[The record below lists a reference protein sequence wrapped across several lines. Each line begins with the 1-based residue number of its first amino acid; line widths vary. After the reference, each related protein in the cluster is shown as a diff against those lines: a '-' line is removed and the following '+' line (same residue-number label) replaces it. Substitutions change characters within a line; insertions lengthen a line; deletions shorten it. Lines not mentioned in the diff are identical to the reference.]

1 MKRLKLLLVALLLC
15 NVTGMFAQSLSV
27 SGKVTD
33 DTGSGVPGVNIL
45 IKGTQKGVISDMDG
59 NYVIDN
65 VSVDDVLV
73 FSFIGLE
80 TQEIKITNTNTS
92 GGLNIVMVSGS
103 IGLDEVI
110 AVGYGTRK
118 KSSLTAAISS
128 VGEKDIEKTQNL
140 RVEQALQGRT
150 AGVTVTSSS
159 AQPGAGM
166 SVRIRGAGTNGNS
179 DPLYIVDGLPVG
191 GIDYLNPGDIASMEI
206 LKDAASSSIYGAR
219 GANGVVL
226 ITTKKGKAQTFTVS
240 YDGYHSIQNPERKL
254 SLMDADQYVL
264 FYNEAQLN
272 DGVRPMDF
280 NRRANTD
287 WQDEIYNKNA
297 PMMNHSVTLN
307 GGTEKAKISS
317 GISYF
322 GQEGLVAP
330 DNSNYSR
337 ITARV
342 NAETKSHN
350 DKLRTGT
357 SLYYSNIESSGISV
371 NNIYG
376 GPLASAYNLDPLTPV
391 RDENG
396 EYGVSEY
403 VSQGITNPVGKM
415 EYLHSQTRTD
425 KFVGN
430 MFVEYSF
437 LKNLKF
443 KSSYGI
449 DLAYVTWEDYN
460 PVYKLSPSDYN
471 LVDDV
476 QKSMTRYFNHNWEN
490 VITYDLDLNKHSI
503 NAVAGS
509 TILEETSH
517 SLWGSG
523 VDITKTP
530 KGEDYA
536 YIDNTISD
544 KETRNSSGGKGIPNR
559 LVSFFSRVNY
569 DFNEKYFF
577 SATFRADGSSRF
589 GPDNKYGYF
598 PSLSGGWVL
607 TNENFAAS
615 LKGFTNFIKLRA
627 SWGQNGSNHI
637 GNFVYVSNISDAGA
651 YVIGN
656 PLTSGTSMQGLAPN
670 TIPTP
675 DIRWE
680 TSEQTDI
687 GLDAHFFDSKITFT
701 FDYYNKLTKDLLL
714 AVKIPGHY
722 GSNSPIDNAAEVRNR
737 GYEFEFGYNNKSA
750 SFNWGVNA
758 NISFN
763 DNEVTY
769 IGNDEKVLGGAT
781 VQTYG
786 MVTRAEEGEPLGY
799 FWGYETDGL
808 FQNQTDIDNM
818 PVSVNE
824 NGDIVKMLPDAQPGD
839 VRFIDQNG
847 DGILD
852 DNDKINL
859 GNSNPVYFYGLS
871 LFADWK
877 GFDVSVFMQGAGGH
891 QIANL
896 SRRLDAGLTNLPE
909 TMLNRWTGENS
920 TNSEPRAS
928 IEDPNKNY
936 SRFSDRYVVDADY
949 LRVKNVQLGYT
960 FSKTALSRLKIEH
973 LKLYVA
979 AQNLYT
985 FTDYPGVDVEFG
997 SGTINSGVD
1006 TGTYPQARTFT
1017 VGMNLRF

>member
-1 MKRLKLLLVALLLC
+1 MKRLKLFFVALLLSS
-15 NVTGMFAQSLSV
+15 VTSIFAQTLSI
-27 SGKVTD
+27 SGNVND
-33 DTGSGVPGVNIL
+33 ELGSPIPGVNIS
-45 IKGTQKGVISDMDG
+45 IKGTTNGVITDLDG
-59 NYVIDN
+59 NYTIKN
-65 VSVDDVLV
+65 VAADATLV
-73 FSFIGLE
+73 FSFIGMK
-80 TQEIKITNTNTS
+80 TQEVPLVNKNTFEA
-92 GGLNIVMVSGS
+92 LNIVMAASS
-103 IGLDEVI
+103 IGLDEVV

-118 KSSLTAAISS
+118 RSSITAAISS

-191 GIDYLNPGDIASMEI
+191 GIDYLNPGDIESIEI

-226 ITTKKGKAQTFTVS
+226 IATKKGKNQAFTVN
-240 YDGYHSIQNPERKL
+240 YDGYRSFQSPERKL
-254 SLMDADQYVL
+254 SLLNSDQYAL
-264 FYNEAQLN
+264 YYNEAQLN
-272 DGVRPMDF
+272 DGVRPTDF
-280 NRRANTD
+280 NRRADTD
-287 WQDEIYNKNA
+287 WQDEIYNMNA
-297 PMMNHSVTLN
+297 PMMNHSVSIN
-307 GGTEKAKISS
+307 GGTERAKIST

-322 GQEGLVAP
+322 GQEGLIAP
-330 DNSNYSR
+330 DNSNYNR

-357 SLYYSNIESSGISV
+357 SLYYSNIESKGIDV

-391 RDENG
+391 RDADG
-396 EYGVSEY
+396 KYGVSEY
-403 VSQGITNPVGKM
+403 VAQGITNPVGKM
-415 EYLHSQTRTD
+415 EYLHSKTRTD

-430 MFVEYSF
+430 IFLEYSI
-437 LKNLKF
+437 LENLKF

-449 DLAYVTWEDYN
+449 DLAYVTWDNYN
-460 PVYKLSPSDYN
+460 PIYRLSPSDYN

-476 QKSMTRYFNHNWEN
+476 QKSMTRYFNYNWEN
-490 VITYDLDLNKHSI
+490 VLTYDLDIQDHSI
-503 NAVAGS
+503 NVVAGS

-530 KGEDYA
+530 KGVDYA
-536 YIDNTISD
+536 YIDNTLGD
-544 KETRNSSGGKGIPNR
+544 KETRNSSGGKGVPNR
-559 LVSFFSRVNY
+559 LLSYFSRVNY
-569 DFNEKYFF
+569 DYNEKYFF

-598 PSLSGGWVL
+598 PSFSGGWVL
-607 TNENFAAS
+607 TNESFAAP
-615 LKGFTNFIKLRA
+615 LTNVANFIKLRA

-637 GNFVYVSNISDAGA
+637 GNFVYVSNITDAGS

-656 PLTSGTSMQGLAPN
+656 PLSGGLSQQGLAPN

-680 TSEQTDI
+680 TSEQADI
-687 GLDAHFFDSKITFT
+687 GLDAHFLNSKFTFT
-701 FDYYNKLTKDLLL
+701 FDFYNKLTKDLLL
-714 AVKIPGHY
+714 EVKIPGHY

-737 GYEFEFGYNNKSA
+737 GYEFEFGYNDKAGDFS
-750 SFNWGVNA
+750 WGANA

-763 DNEVTY
+763 ENEVTY

-786 MVTRAEEGEPLGY
+786 LVTRAEEGEPLGY

-808 FQNQTDIDNM
+808 FQDQADINNQ
-818 PVSVNE
+818 PVSVNG
-824 NGDIVKMLPDAQPGD
+824 NGNIVNMLPNAQPGD
-839 VRFIDQNG
+839 VRFVDQNG

-859 GNSNPVYFYGLS
+859 GNSNPVYFYGLT
-871 LFADWK
+871 LLADWK
-877 GFDVSVFMQGAGGH
+877 GFDISMFLQGAGGH

-896 SRRLDAGLTNLPE
+896 SRRLDAGLTNLPS
-909 TMLNRWTGENS
+909 TVLNRWTGENTS
-920 TNSEPRAS
+920 NNEPRAS

-936 SRFSDRYVVDADY
+936 SRFSDRYVLDGDY
-949 LRVKNVQLGYT
+949 LRIKNVQLGYT
-960 FSKTALSRLKIEH
+960 FNKNTLSKLRIQH

-985 FTDYPGVDVEFG
+985 FTNYPGVDVEFG

>member
-1 MKRLKLLLVALLLC
+1 MKKLKLFLVAMLMFSAASL
-15 NVTGMFAQSLSV
+15 FAQTLSI
-27 SGKVTD
+27 SGTVTD
-33 DTGSGVPGVNIL
+33 KLGSPIPGVNIT
-45 IKGTQKGVISDMDG
+45 IKGTAIGVISDING
-59 NYVIDN
+59 SYNIEN
-65 VSVDDVLV
+65 VSQGATLV
-73 FSFIGLE
+73 YSFIGMQ
-80 TQEIKITNTNTS
+80 TQEIQMANRTTT
-92 GGLNIVMVSGS
+92 GPLNIILEQSF
-103 IGLDEVI
+103 IGLDEVV

-191 GIDYLNPGDIASMEI
+191 GIDYLNPSDIASIEI

-226 ITTKKGKAQTFTVS
+226 ISTKKGKEQEFTVT
-240 YDGYHSIQNPERKL
+240 YDGFHSIQNPERKL
-254 SLMDADQYVL
+254 SLMNADQYTL
-264 FYNEAQLN
+264 YYNEAELN
-272 DGVRPMDF
+272 DGVRPTAF
-280 NRRANTD
+280 NRRADTD
-287 WQDEIYNKNA
+287 WQNEIYNRNA

-307 GGTEKAKISS
+307 GGNERAKIST

-330 DNSNYSR
+330 NNSNYNR

-342 NAETKSHN
+342 NADTKSHN
-350 DKLRTGT
+350 GKLRTGT
-357 SLYYSNIESSGISV
+357 SFYYSNIKSSGIDV

-391 RDENG
+391 YDENG
-396 EYGVSEY
+396 EYGVSDY
-403 VSQGITNPVGKM
+403 VSQGITNPIGKM

-430 MFVEYSF
+430 MFLEYSI

-449 DLAYVTWEDYN
+449 DMAYVTWENYN

-471 LVDDV
+471 LIDDV
-476 QKSMTRYFNHNWEN
+476 QKSMTRYFNYNWEN
-490 VITYDLDLNKHSI
+490 VFTYDLDIKEHSI
-503 NAVAGS
+503 DVVAGT

-517 SLWGSG
+517 NLWGKG

-530 KGEDYA
+530 KGSDYA
-536 YIDNTISD
+536 YIDNTLND
-544 KETRNSSGGKGIPNR
+544 KETRESSGGMGIPNR
-559 LVSFFSRVNY
+559 LLSFFSRVNY
-569 DFNEKYFF
+569 DYNEKYFV

-589 GPDNKYGYF
+589 GPDNKFGYF
-598 PSLSGGWVL
+598 PSFSGGWVI
-607 TNENFAAS
+607 TNENFAAP
-615 LKGFTNFIKLRA
+615 LKNISNFIKLRA

-637 GNFVYVSNISDAGA
+637 GNFVYVSNITDAGR
-651 YVIGN
+651 YVTGN
-656 PLTSGTSMQGLAPN
+656 PITGGLSQQGLAPN

-687 GLDAHFFDSKITFT
+687 GVDAHFLNSKFRFT
-701 FDYYNKLTKDLLL
+701 FDFYNKLTKDLLL
-714 AVKIPGHY
+714 EVKIPGHY
-722 GSNSPIDNAAEVRNR
+722 GSNSPIDNAAEVQNR
-737 GYEFEFGYNNKSA
+737 GYEFELGYNDKAGDFS
-750 SFNWGVNA
+750 WGANA

-763 DNEVTY
+763 ENKVTY
-769 IGNDEKVLGGAT
+769 IGNDEKVLGGAV

-786 MVTRAEEGEPLGY
+786 LVTRAEEGEPIGY

-808 FQNQTDIDNM
+808 FQNQSDIDNM
-818 PVSVNE
+818 PVSVND
-824 NGDIVKMLPDAQPGD
+824 NGDIVRMLPNAQPGD
-839 VRFIDQNG
+839 VRYVDQNG

-859 GNSNPVYFYGLS
+859 GNANPEYFYGLS

-877 GFDVSVFMQGAGGH
+877 GFDASIFMQGAGGH

-896 SRRLDAGLTNLPE
+896 SRRLDAGLTNLPTTVLE
-909 TMLNRWTGENS
+909 RWTGENT

-928 IEDPNKNY
+928 IDDPNRNY
-936 SRFSDRYVVDADY
+936 SLFSDRYVIDGDY
-949 LRVKNVQLGYT
+949 LRIKNIQLGYT
-960 FSKTALSRLKIEH
+960 FNSKTLSKLRIQN

-979 AQNLYT
+979 AQNVYT
-985 FTDYPGVDVEFG
+985 FTKYPGVDVEFG

>member
-1 MKRLKLLLVALLLC
+1 MKGLKLFLVAMFLC
-15 NVTGMFAQSLSV
+15 SVTNMFAQNLSIT
-27 SGKVTD
+27 GQVTD
-33 DTGSGVPGVNIL
+33 EQGNSVPGVNIL
-45 IKGTQKGVISDMDG
+45 IKGTTRGVISDLNG
-59 NYVIDN
+59 NYNIDN
-65 VSVDDVLV
+65 VAPDATLV
-73 FSFIGLE
+73 FSFIGMK
-80 TQEIKITNTNTS
+80 TREISVANRGAS
-92 GGLNIVMVSGS
+92 GQLDVVLKARS
-103 IGLDEVI
+103 IGLDEVV

-118 KSSLTAAISS
+118 KSSITAAISS
-128 VGEKDIEKTQNL
+128 VGEKEIEKTQNL

-179 DPLYIVDGLPVG
+179 DPLYIVDGSPVG
-191 GIDYLNPGDIASMEI
+191 GIDYLNPGDIESIEI

-226 ITTKKGKAQTFTVS
+226 ISTRKGKAQDFTVT
-240 YDGYHSIQNPERKL
+240 YEGYHSIQNPERKL
-254 SLMDADQYVL
+254 SLMNADQYIL

-280 NRRANTD
+280 NRRADTD
-287 WQDEIYNKNA
+287 WQEEIYNNNA
-297 PMMNHSVTLN
+297 PMMNHSVSLN
-307 GGTEKAKISS
+307 GGTERARIST
-317 GISYF
+317 GLSYF

-357 SLYYSNIESSGISV
+357 SLYYSNIKSSGISV

-391 RDENG
+391 RNAEG
-396 EYGVSEY
+396 EYGVSDY
-403 VSQGITNPVGKM
+403 VTQGITNPVGRM
-415 EYLHSQTRTD
+415 EYLHSQTKTD
-425 KFVGN
+425 KLVGN
-430 MFVEYSF
+430 IFLEYSF
-437 LKNLKF
+437 LENLKF

-449 DLAYVTWEDYN
+449 DLAYVTWENYN

-476 QKSMTRYFNHNWEN
+476 QKSMTRYFNYNWEN
-490 VITYDLDLNKHSI
+490 VLTYDLNIADHGFNV
-503 NAVAGS
+503 VAGS

-517 SLWGSG
+517 NLWGRG

-544 KETRNSSGGKGIPNR
+544 KETRNASGGKGIPNR
-559 LVSFFSRVNY
+559 LVSFFSRLNY
-569 DFNEKYFF
+569 DYNEKYFF

-598 PSLSGGWVL
+598 PSFSSGWAL
-607 TNENFAAS
+607 TNESFAAPIKS
-615 LKGFTNFIKLRA
+615 FANFIKLRA

-637 GNFVYVSNISDAGA
+637 GNFVYVSNISDAGS
-651 YVIGN
+651 YVLGHPISNG
-656 PLTSGTSMQGLAPN
+656 LSMQGLAPN

-680 TSEQTDI
+680 TSEQTNI
-687 GLDAHFFDSKITFT
+687 GLDAHFLDSKFTFT
-701 FDYYNKLTKDLLL
+701 FDFYNKLTKDLLL
-714 AVKIPGHY
+714 EVKIPGHY

-737 GYEFEFGYNNKSA
+737 GYELEFGYNDNAGQFS
-750 SFNWGVNA
+750 WGANA

-786 MVTRAEEGEPLGY
+786 LVTRAEEGEPLGY

-808 FQNQTDIDNM
+808 FQNQTEVDNQ

-824 NGDIVKMLPDAQPGD
+824 SGDIVKMLPDAQPGD

-859 GNSNPVYFYGLS
+859 GNSNPVYFYGLT
-871 LFADWK
+871 LFAGWK
-877 GFDVSVFMQGAGGH
+877 GFDVSMFMQGAGGH

-896 SRRLDAGLTNLPE
+896 SRRLDAGYTNLPA
-909 TMLNRWTGENS
+909 TMLNRWTGENTS
-920 TNSEPRAS
+920 NSEPRAS

-936 SRFSDRYVVDADY
+936 SRFSDRYVIDADY
-949 LRVKNVQLGYT
+949 LRIKNLQLGYT
-960 FSKTALSRLKIEH
+960 FNNKLLSRLNIEN

-985 FTDYPGVDVEFG
+985 FTDYSGVDVEFG

-1006 TGTYPQARTFT
+1006 TGTYPQARTYT
-1017 VGMNLRF
+1017 IGMNLRF